1 MTVTNPM
8 EIVIIM
14 CYSVSSSC
22 DFLFTEEQCSR
33 HTQCCFK
40 SSTISNRLS
49 RMKMV
54 PSRCADCGGV
64 AGGDIVSLKSCKAC
78 MLVKY
83 CNVKCQR
90 KHWPKHKKQCKQRAA
105 ELRDEALFKDPP
117 AKEDCSI
124 CFLPMPVR
132 MISCVSL
139 PSATLSSVPIYD
151 YAIAN
156 EELAGMTM
164 EEYYPC
170 CGKSICRGCFY
181 SFAQSGN
188 SGKCPFCNTE
198 RGGKTDEEENAEMM
212 KRVEAKDVG
221 AMHVLAGYYHQ
232 GAFGLHQ
239 DRVRAMALWKQAADL
254 GSSQAHYNLGSIYHE
269 GGELKMTKS
278 HYEAAA
284 MAGHEMARC
293 NLGLIEGT
301 SGNVERAVKHWQLR
315 HPLGAILPC
324 MP

>member
-1 MTVTNPM
+1 
-8 EIVIIM
+8 
-14 CYSVSSSC
+14 
-22 DFLFTEEQCSR
+22 
-33 HTQCCFK
+33 
-40 SSTISNRLS
+40 
-49 RMKMV
+49 
-54 PSRCADCGGV
+54 
-64 AGGDIVSLKSCKAC
+64 
-78 MLVKY
+78 
-83 CNVKCQR
+83 
-90 KHWPKHKKQCKQRAA
+90 
-105 ELRDEALFKDPP
+105 
-117 AKEDCSI
+117 
-124 CFLPMPVR
+124 

-269 GGELKMTKS
+269 GGDLKMTKS

-293 NLGLIEGT
+293 NLGFIEGT
-301 SGNVERAVKHWQLR
+301 SGNVERAVKHWTIAASSGCYTAMHALR
-315 HPLGAILPC
+315 KCFERGEVGRDAMNSTLTAYNNSCAEMRSEARDAAISKH
-324 MP
+324 MVNN